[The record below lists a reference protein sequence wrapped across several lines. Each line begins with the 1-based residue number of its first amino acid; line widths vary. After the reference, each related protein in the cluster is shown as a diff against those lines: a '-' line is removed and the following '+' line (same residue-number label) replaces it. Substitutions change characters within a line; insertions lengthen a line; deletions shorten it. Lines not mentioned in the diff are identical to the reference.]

1 MATVTISMPDSL
13 REFVEA
19 QVETGGFGNISEY
32 FRSLLRD
39 AQAREADARL
49 EALLLRG
56 LESGEDLELTR
67 EFWRHGATLSM
78 ADWGRRP
85 AWREPRSERGPSERA
100 SLSLEAPRSG
110 APFAGPDSE
119 RARNRSRPWRRRT
132 YSAMGESGCAAPASS
147 LSSGQRSRRK
157 GAVRS

>member
-49 EALLLRG
+49 EALLLQG

-67 EFWRHGATLSM
+67 EFWRRLK
-78 ADWGRRP
+78 AD
-85 AWREPRSERGPSERA
+85 AARSLA
-100 SLSLEAPRSG
+100 
-110 APFAGPDSE
+110 
-119 RARNRSRPWRRRT
+119 
-132 YSAMGESGCAAPASS
+132 
-147 LSSGQRSRRK
+147 SRRK
-157 GAVRS
+157 RK